1 MVNKLFRNVKIRDL
15 TLRLLCLR
23 PIIKGR
29 VMCVCWAGSQFNCNP
44 KAIALAL
51 SKQKEFQIWFAFVN
65 PKLFTKDIPN
75 GINAVEIGSLE
86 YYKLLT
92 TSQFILSN
100 IRFAG
105 GYYCPFKKRK
115 GQYYIQT
122 MHG

>member
-1 MVNKLFRNVKIRDL
+1 
-15 TLRLLCLR
+15 
-23 PIIKGR
+23 
-29 VMCVCWAGSQFNCNP
+29 MCVCWAGSQFNCNP

-86 YYKLLT
+86 YYKLLA

-100 IRFAG
+100 TRFAG
-105 GYYCPFKKRK
+105 GYYWPFKKRK

-122 MHG
+122 MKTEGLFYPSFSVHVYSQANHQQKSC